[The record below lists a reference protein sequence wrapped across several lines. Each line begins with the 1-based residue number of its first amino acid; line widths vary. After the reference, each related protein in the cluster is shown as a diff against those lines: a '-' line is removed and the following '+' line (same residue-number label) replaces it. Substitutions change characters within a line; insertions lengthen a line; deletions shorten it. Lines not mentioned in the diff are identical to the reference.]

1 MKSASG
7 ENETA
12 PGTVLGGRF
21 EVHGVLGRGGTA
33 TVLLATDRLRGERI
47 ALKLVHPHLASD
59 PATRRR
65 LRREVQTASV
75 LRSDAALVPHDLHEL
90 DGALALSMPYHRG
103 QTLLERVA
111 TRGPL
116 PPEEVRV
123 LGIRLAGA
131 LADAHRAGVLH
142 RDVTSGN
149 VLIGEEAS
157 GAVLTD
163 FGLAR
168 LVQGGTR
175 STGLLGTAG
184 YAAPEI
190 YEGARADPR
199 SDLYGLGA
207 VLYLAATGKAP
218 FDARVPMAALKQQ
231 LDGSFPPVRSAAPQV
246 PADLAALIERLLSP
260 SPAGRPATAR
270 EVADRLL
277 QPGPIPAAA
286 PAASG
291 VSAAAGARPRPR
303 IAGRFL
309 PEGRY
314 TVLVREHEDDRHRRN
329 QLRSRRAQRN
339 VPDELARWGWHLA
352 DRVRDALGVPL
363 GPVLTPEERLVGSL
377 ADEMAVPPEVLLES
391 PVMRRRKFR
400 LVDSTDHAT
409 AERLA
414 EAAREAGFRAQV
426 IELGE
431 ESERWRSL
439 WAVYMVMMAVGWST
453 FPFLLDVFG
462 MVYLWLMIGLS
473 AGWPVLAQ
481 TLSGSQRNVREIAVA
496 YRSDLL
502 DAVKPGTA
510 LTPRFVA
517 PSHREGAG
525 KVLAEPTPSPEPAGP
540 EPAGRRVEAALD
552 KLDQVL
558 EQVDLPEVARRD
570 LAATSRELRQRA
582 RKLAQDVERLGA
594 ELESDQGAEEELSAL
609 SARLDRLETLARA
622 GEVANQAE
630 RERLARAIAVHEAS
644 RRAADQVESEWVAA
658 TAQLLEI
665 ASTAAQIRRELLLE
679 PERHSADQWV
689 ERLTRDANAAN
700 DARREAARQ
709 QARRLRE

>member
-7 ENETA
+7 ENGPRVETA
-12 PGTVLGGRF
+12 PGTLLGGRF

-47 ALKLVHPHLASD
+47 ALKLVHPHLAAD

-75 LRSDAALVPHDLHEL
+75 LRSEAALVPHDLHEL

-142 RDVTSGN
+142 RDVTPNN

-231 LDGSFPPVRSAAPQV
+231 LDGSFAKVRTVSPEV
-246 PADLAALIERLLSP
+246 PADLAALVERLLSP

-270 EVADRLL
+270 EVADQLL
-277 QPGPIPAAA
+277 QPGRIPAAA
-286 PAASG
+286 PAVQPGRAK
-291 VSAAAGARPRPR
+291 ARV
-303 IAGRFL
+303 AGRFL
-309 PEGRY
+309 PPGSY

-329 QLRSRRAQRN
+329 QLRTQQVQRTM
-339 VPDELARWGWHLA
+339 PDELARWGWHLA
-352 DRVRDALGVPL
+352 ERVRDALGVPPA
-363 GPVLTPEERLVGSL
+363 PVLTPEERLVASL
-377 ADEMAVPPEVLLES
+377 AEEMAVPPEALLES

-400 LVDSTDHAT
+400 IIDSTDHDT

-414 EAAREAGFRAQV
+414 QAAREAGFRAEV
-426 IELGE
+426 VELRE
-431 ESERWRSL
+431 QSETWRRM
-439 WAVYMVMMAVGWST
+439 WAFYIVAMAVGWST
-453 FPFLLDVFG
+453 FPFLLDLFG
-462 MVYLWLMIGLS
+462 MTYLWLMIGLS
-473 AGWPVLAQ
+473 AGWPPLAQ
-481 TLSGSQRNVREIAVA
+481 TLGGSRKDVREIAVA
-496 YRSDLL
+496 YRSDLV
-502 DAVKPGTA
+502 DGVRPGTA
-510 LTPRFVA
+510 LTPRFQAGPPREKVA
-517 PSHREGAG
+517 PVPEATP
-525 KVLAEPTPSPEPAGP
+525 EPTSEPAGP

-552 KLDQVL
+552 RLDQVL
-558 EQVDLPEVARRD
+558 AQVDLPEVARRD

-609 SARLDRLETLARA
+609 SSRLDRLETLARA

-679 PERHSADQWV
+679 PDRHSADQWV
-689 ERLTRDANAAN
+689 ERLTRDAQAAN
-700 DARREAARQ
+700 DARREAGRQ